1 MFSLHDEIHE
11 ISYVYVHVYMVTK
24 EYDVIGEGSF
34 GCAIKPSLPCS
45 NKNITYKRKISK
57 VMTADNAVKE
67 LKEYENI
74 SHIDKQQKYYLGVPV
89 KCHVKKNKKTIKA
102 IEKCKNLK
110 SNLKKSVK
118 DSMPELNLLVMKD
131 GGVNLKTLA
140 NKIESMEINEKNQ
153 QKVKRI
159 WIEMMNLFD
168 GVTAFQKYGFAHHD
182 LKPQNIVYSSKLGV
196 HFIDFGHMRN
206 MMDEKKKAM
215 NSDNWIYDG
224 PFWNYPL
231 EIEFLNKDKFMEFA
245 IKTNDEKHDVFMK
258 IMSDLKNKND
268 KKKDNDAFIKAFS
281 NFMDYVM
288 HNMNYSD
295 KGLITQKY
303 LLAYHEMMV
312 EQIKSKNYELFL
324 DKSMKTI
331 DVYGLG
337 MTMFYLLNCS
347 RKFLK
352 GETIEQMVSC
362 FFHMTTPNLFERYT
376 IIESRTHFEKI
387 IAGI

>member
-1 MFSLHDEIHE
+1 M
-11 ISYVYVHVYMVTK
+11 YMTK
-24 EYDVIGEGSF
+24 EYNVIGEGSF

-67 LKEYENI
+67 LKEYKNI
-74 SHIDKQQKYYLGVPV
+74 ANIDKEQKYYLGVPI

-110 SNLKKSVK
+110 SNLKKSVE

-140 NKIESMEINEKNQ
+140 NKIEYMEINEKNQ

-159 WIEMMNLFD
+159 WIEMMKLFD
-168 GVTAFQKYGFAHHD
+168 GIIAFQKHGFAHHD
-182 LKPQNIVYSSKLGV
+182 LKPQNIVYSSKLGLY
-196 HFIDFGHMRN
+196 FIDFGHMRN

-231 EIEFLNKDKFMEFA
+231 EIEFLNKDTFMEFEK
-245 IKTNDEKHDVFMK
+245 KTDDEKSAIFMK
-258 IMSDLKNKND
+258 RISDLKNKTD
-268 KKKDNDAFIKAFS
+268 KKKENDAFIKAFS
-281 NFMDYVM
+281 NFIDYVI
-288 HNMNYSD
+288 HNRNDSD

-303 LLAYHEMMV
+303 LMAYRKMMI
-312 EQIKSKNYELFL
+312 EQIKSENYELFL
-324 DKSMKTI
+324 DKSIKTI

-337 MTMFYLLNCS
+337 MINFYLLNCS

-352 GETIEQMVSC
+352 EKTIEQMESC
-362 FFHMTTPNLFERYT
+362 FFNMTTPNLFERCT
-376 IIESRTHFEKI
+376 IVESKMEFQKI
-387 IAGI
+387 MTGI

>member
-1 MFSLHDEIHE
+1 MS
-11 ISYVYVHVYMVTK
+11 K
-24 EYDVIGEGSF
+24 EYNVIGEGSF

-67 LKEYENI
+67 MEEYKNI
-74 SHIDKQQKYYLGVPV
+74 ANIDKEQKYYLGVPT

-102 IEKCKNLK
+102 IKKCKNLK
-110 SNLKKSVK
+110 SNLKKSVE

-153 QKVKRI
+153 QKVKKI
-159 WIEMMNLFD
+159 WIEMMKLFD
-168 GVTAFQKYGFAHHD
+168 GIMAFQKYGFAHHD

-206 MMDEKKKAM
+206 MMDEKKKAI

-231 EIEFLNKDKFMEFA
+231 EIEFLNKDAFMKFG
-245 IKTNDEKHDVFMK
+245 IKTDDEKNAIF
-258 IMSDLKNKND
+258 INTINELSDKND
-268 KKKDNDAFIKAFS
+268 KKKRNNQFVKAFS
-281 NFMDYVM
+281 NFINYVIY
-288 HNMNYSD
+288 NRNDSD
-295 KGLITQKY
+295 KDLITHKY
-303 LLAYHEMMV
+303 LMAYYKMMI
-312 EQIKSKNYELFL
+312 EQIKSENYELFL
-324 DKSMKTI
+324 DKSIKTI

-337 MTMFYLLNCS
+337 MTFFYLLNCS

-352 GETIEQMVSC
+352 GETIEQMEQC
-362 FFHMTTPNLFERYT
+362 FFNMTTPNLFERYT
-376 IIESRTHFEKI
+376 IMESRTHFEKI
-387 IAGI
+387 IEDI